1 METTIQPLPPL
12 TLPAREEIR
21 GPEGFRPP
29 QPRRMEQFGGSEVNG
44 SAFSVPAKGGGFGGL
59 KNPEGAFN
67 VPLPIPPHLESTRSF
82 GEMPLP
88 MHFGI
93 ANDPKFLPPLHHQG
107 PGGFQKPLPA
117 MTLSPLNQSGAENL
131 TNPPL
136 KVRIKMPPVVA
147 LPDLRAPEEDPDIVI
162 IEPTPKSNPVHKTAL
177 QRVLEETNN
186 VPETKELLPILL
198 HRVPESKTH
207 AMKFKTTCDA
217 FVTSQPLPEDPSFQ
231 NTVVRNREAIRENE
245 TAASR
250 GPSVLL
256 DALRLPPSTPS
267 TIHRLPLTLRS
278 TDANNNNKKGHQKLL
293 YKEMRYLRTSITQL
307 QQKVQIQS
315 ISHIKEKEAWEESD
329 KQKSLAIEVAL
340 NKISKLEADN
350 KALQNFNKELKQKIE
365 NQKSDEAS
373 LKRKSINDVADSL
386 LKKKRE
392 TKSPE
397 EKEEAEVIKT
407 FLASQTNPFKN
418 DKSSETVTSLKD
430 IPPVFPLILPN
441 LILVPEGPIPG
452 YSEKHL
458 KKLHAA
464 QKRCFY
470 APAYKYPNIA
480 KKYLFWYNRILGLPQ
495 VCEKAPNVHEI
506 RMQLLEESVVLL
518 EQWPS
523 TRIDSE
529 ARMMK
534 ALIDEEYEEQLRKG
548 WCMHNFLKELEAK
561 RRFKRHQRELMGEP
575 AEEHP
580 PALTGDMV
588 IGKVGFE
595 GVTWSPRPDCP
606 YEYKGPNP
614 LPLRNRIDQEDMSMD
629 FSNQPAPQEQG
640 TPEVLR
646 THSQEEIQEHYRML
660 GIPMEQK
667 IARTDKNG
675 SSGTDASES
684 GAQTRQGPIGSGS
697 EDLFV
702 TMGDFFENVQTDFG
716 GHNMESMDKVTPMEM
731 DFGSAQGTGNP
742 STSEPVRG
750 APIYGGPPQSA
761 SARKPAPL
769 NLGGPMRYDLY
780 EPRSSGSKRGGPTT
794 YGQFREGQPAPT
806 PPIHTPAS
814 MDIGR
819 PMSAQSGSTFVRL
832 TATPIRDPI
841 QPSGPTTGA
850 LSVVSISC
858 TSGPDGAGA
867 SQDPEPARSHLENMI
882 LQLERGYRERLH
894 KKDLEIGILRT
905 SNNFLHKALKEKNDH
920 CAQFHSSMTTIST
933 PGSSGTNSPM
943 VSAKPTMSFENALA
957 IFQEW
962 MKNTKPQIERN
973 MGIDFKKY
981 VFNPYGSQDIPQSV
995 LVVSTG
1001 AHLYRQANEFESL
1014 SVEQQTKWNACAQ
1027 LLTKY
1032 QWELSGLG
1040 LIQPMTV
1047 EQKTQKGS
1055 EKRMGRKRGGSSGE
1069 AAFEL
1074 LHLASQSPALFKKS
1088 RITVCPNLHI

>member
-1 METTIQPLPPL
+1 M
-12 TLPAREEIR
+12 
-21 GPEGFRPP
+21 
-29 QPRRMEQFGGSEVNG
+29 
-44 SAFSVPAKGGGFGGL
+44 
-59 KNPEGAFN
+59 
-67 VPLPIPPHLESTRSF
+67 
-82 GEMPLP
+82 
-88 MHFGI
+88 
-93 ANDPKFLPPLHHQG
+93 
-107 PGGFQKPLPA
+107 
-117 MTLSPLNQSGAENL
+117 
-131 TNPPL
+131 
-136 KVRIKMPPVVA
+136 
-147 LPDLRAPEEDPDIVI
+147 
-162 IEPTPKSNPVHKTAL
+162 
-177 QRVLEETNN
+177 
-186 VPETKELLPILL
+186 
-198 HRVPESKTH
+198 
-207 AMKFKTTCDA
+207 
-217 FVTSQPLPEDPSFQ
+217 
-231 NTVVRNREAIRENE
+231 
-245 TAASR
+245 
-250 GPSVLL
+250 
-256 DALRLPPSTPS
+256 
-267 TIHRLPLTLRS
+267 
-278 TDANNNNKKGHQKLL
+278 
-293 YKEMRYLRTSITQL
+293 Y
-307 QQKVQIQS
+307 
-315 ISHIKEKEAWEESD
+315 
-329 KQKSLAIEVAL
+329 
-340 NKISKLEADN
+340 
-350 KALQNFNKELKQKIE
+350 
-365 NQKSDEAS
+365 
-373 LKRKSINDVADSL
+373 
-386 LKKKRE
+386 
-392 TKSPE
+392 
-397 EKEEAEVIKT
+397 
-407 FLASQTNPFKN
+407 
-418 DKSSETVTSLKD
+418 
-430 IPPVFPLILPN
+430 
-441 LILVPEGPIPG
+441 
-452 YSEKHL
+452 
-458 KKLHAA
+458 
-464 QKRCFY
+464 
-470 APAYKYPNIA
+470 
-480 KKYLFWYNRILGLPQ
+480 
-495 VCEKAPNVHEI
+495 
-506 RMQLLEESVVLL
+506 
-518 EQWPS
+518 
-523 TRIDSE
+523 
-529 ARMMK
+529 
-534 ALIDEEYEEQLRKG
+534 
-548 WCMHNFLKELEAK
+548 NFLKELEAK
-561 RRFKRHQRELMGEP
+561 RRFKRQQRELMGEP

-660 GIPMEQK
+660 GIPMGQK

-675 SSGTDASES
+675 SSGTDDSES
-684 GAQTRQGPIGSGS
+684 GAQTSQGPIGSGS

-716 GHNMESMDKVTPMEM
+716 GHNMESMDKITPMEM
-731 DFGSAQGTGNP
+731 DFG
-742 STSEPVRG
+742 EPVRG
-750 APIYGGPPQSA
+750 APIYGGPPKSA

-819 PMSAQSGSTFVRL
+819 PMSAQSVSTFGRL

-850 LSVVSISC
+850 LSVVSINC
-858 TSGPDGAGA
+858 TNGPDGAGA

-973 MGIDFKKY
+973 MGI
-981 VFNPYGSQDIPQSV
+981 
-995 LVVSTG
+995 
-1001 AHLYRQANEFESL
+1001 EFESL

-1032 QWELSGLG
+1032 QWELSGLD

-1047 EQKTQKGS
+1047 EQKTQKDS

-1069 AAFEL
+1069 M
-1074 LHLASQSPALFKKS
+1074 
-1088 RITVCPNLHI
+1088 TGGV